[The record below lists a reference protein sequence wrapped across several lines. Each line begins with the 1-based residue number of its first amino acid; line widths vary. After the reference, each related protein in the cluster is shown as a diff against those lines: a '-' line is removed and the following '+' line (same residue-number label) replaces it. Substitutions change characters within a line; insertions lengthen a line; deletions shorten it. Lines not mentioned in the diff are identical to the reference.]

1 MHVKFYP
8 DLYHV
13 LLREQILQS
22 FFPNSSNN
30 PPLPTAPPIEIKQDK
45 RKTRSINN
53 AIDKYMKNC
62 ESRELSFYLDEH
74 TGEQRL
80 DTSFIDS
87 NLSINDIITI
97 LNNTL
102 PEEDS
107 QVYGALMR
115 HESWD
120 KRKTPITQN
129 QINYLSQI
137 FRQVNFR
144 ESVFSYAKEKEF
156 DRISDKN
163 VFLCGRTGT
172 GKTTTLLSIYGGM
185 LLRYIYNFYTVKP
198 LFLKWEHITNSNFWK
213 FFRRE
218 RYHVIFIDDFM
229 NSEFT
234 DTFDSKIWSI
244 QLYELFLIRVRT

>member
-1 MHVKFYP
+1 MMEENIIT
-8 DLYHV
+8 LCSQ
-13 LLREQILQS
+13 E
-22 FFPNSSNN
+22 
-30 PPLPTAPPIEIKQDK
+30 
-45 RKTRSINN
+45 
-53 AIDKYMKNC
+53 
-62 ESRELSFYLDEH
+62 RELSFYLNEH

-87 NLSINDIITI
+87 NRSINDIITI
-97 LNNTL
+97 LRDTL

-107 QVYGALMR
+107 PFYGALMR

-172 GKTTTLLSIYGGM
+172 GKTTTLLSIYGGI
-185 LLRYIYNFYTVKP
+185 LLRDIYNLYTVKP

-218 RYHVIFIDDFM
+218 RYQVIFIDDFM

-234 DTFDSKIWSI
+234 DTFDSKNCSDHFRN
-244 QLYELFLIRVRT
+244 FLREQYDNDCQFYISTNTRVEDIEEQISNEFGESVFDRIKGVYTPYTGESLRK

>member
-1 MHVKFYP
+1 MMGENTITLCP
-8 DLYHV
+8 Q
-13 LLREQILQS
+13 E
-22 FFPNSSNN
+22 
-30 PPLPTAPPIEIKQDK
+30 
-45 RKTRSINN
+45 
-53 AIDKYMKNC
+53 
-62 ESRELSFYLDEH
+62 RELSFYLDEH

-97 LNNTL
+97 LRDTL

-172 GKTTTLLSIYGGM
+172 GKTTTLLSIYGGI
-185 LLRYIYNFYTVKP
+185 LLRDIYNLYIVKP

-218 RYHVIFIDDFM
+218 RYQVIFIDDFM

-234 DTFDSKIWSI
+234 DTFDSKNCSDHFRN
-244 QLYELFLIRVRT
+244 FLREQYDNDCQFYISTNTRVEDIEEQISNEFGESVFDRMKGVYISYTGESLRE